1 MIAEGEKTR
10 YSPRTARTFDT
21 LWKANVRLSDEVL
34 LYYRHRQLRNDGV
47 GQCIRREGE
56 VRGKLEHSIV
66 WFIHASLEPSLSSC
80 RITRLS
86 DFPYNTLREDM
97 AE

>member
-47 GQCIRREGE
+47 GQGCIRREGE
-56 VRGKLEHSIV
+56 VRRKIERPIV
-66 WFIHASLEPSLSSC
+66 WFILALLVPSSTNC
-80 RITRLS
+80 RITRVS
-86 DFPYNTLREDM
+86 DFPFALREDM
-97 AE
+97 AK